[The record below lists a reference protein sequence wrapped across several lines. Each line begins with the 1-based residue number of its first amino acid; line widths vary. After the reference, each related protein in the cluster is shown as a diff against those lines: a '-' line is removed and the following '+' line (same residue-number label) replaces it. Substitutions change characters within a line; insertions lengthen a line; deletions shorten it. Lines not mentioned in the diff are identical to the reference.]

1 MVSFF
6 FGLYFFI
13 AYLIGSAGPV
23 TIGYLNQF
31 NGENNVR
38 YHLLA
43 SEIGLVISMVF
54 YFLTILV
61 SNRDLKRVEEIEKT
75 PEEIGK
81 KPEKINETP
90 EKINEKI

>member
-1 MVSFF
+1 MYNPNATAQFITYSPKPMTSFF

-38 YHLLA
+38 YHLLG
-43 SEIGLVISMVF
+43 SELGLVISIIF

-61 SNRDLKRVEEIEKT
+61 SNYDLKRVEEIEKT
-75 PEEIGK
+75 HL
-81 KPEKINETP
+81 ETL
-90 EKINEKI
+90 